1 LAEPETIRVELAF
14 DGGQIIAA
22 LVSPEAADAL
32 DRALAASSQGTLEL
46 ETIDGVLFVV
56 LPRLVYAKRYARDA
70 QVGFGG

>member
-1 LAEPETIRVELAF
+1 LSDPETIRVELAF

-32 DRALAASSQGTLEL
+32 DRALTAGSQGTLPL
-46 ETIDGVLFVV
+46 ETIDGVLSVV
-56 LPRLVYAKRYARDA
+56 LPRVVYVKRYAREA